1 MTIDGPMA
9 TIIGSVLSALI
20 VGGIALLI
28 WGIST
33 LIRFHDRLA
42 RVDFGQAN
50 LAEDVAELKV
60 SQAKLT
66 EDVAE
71 LKAGQAKLTEDVAEL
86 KVGQAK
92 LTEDVT
98 QLKAGQNEILRR
110 LDALST

>member
-33 LIRFHDRLA
+33 LIRFHDRLG

-50 LAEDVAELKV
+50 LA
-60 SQAKLT
+60 
-66 EDVAE
+66 
-71 LKAGQAKLTEDVAEL
+71 EDVAEL

>member
-1 MTIDGPMA
+1 MA

-60 SQAKLT
+60 
-66 EDVAE
+66 
-71 LKAGQAKLTEDVAEL
+71 
-86 KVGQAK
+86 GQAK

>member
-1 MTIDGPMA
+1 MA

-60 SQAKLT
+60 SQ
-66 EDVAE
+66 V
-71 LKAGQAKLTEDVAEL
+71 KLTEDVAEL

-92 LTEDVT
+92 LTEDAESRPGET
-98 QLKAGQNEILRR
+98 DRR
-110 LDALST
+110 RNATESRPE

>member
-9 TIIGSVLSALI
+9 TIIGSVLSALS

-33 LIRFHDRLA
+33 LLRFHDRLVK
-42 RVDFGQAN
+42 VDAGQAN

-60 SQAKLT
+60 GQAILAEEQAKLSV
-66 EDVAE
+66 DVA
-71 LKAGQAKLTEDVAEL
+71 
-86 KVGQAK
+86 
-92 LTEDVT
+92 
-98 QLKAGQNEILRR
+98 QLKAGQDEILRR

>member
-1 MTIDGPMA
+1 MA

-33 LIRFHDRLA
+33 LLRFHDQLVK
-42 RVDFGQAN
+42 VDAGQAN
-50 LAEDVAELKV
+50 LA
-60 SQAKLT
+60 

-71 LKAGQAKLTEDVAEL
+71 LKAGQAKLTEE
-86 KVGQAK
+86 QAK
-92 LTEDVT
+92 LSVDVA
-98 QLKAGQNEILRR
+98 QLKAGQAKLAEEQAKLSVDVAQLKAGQDEILRR